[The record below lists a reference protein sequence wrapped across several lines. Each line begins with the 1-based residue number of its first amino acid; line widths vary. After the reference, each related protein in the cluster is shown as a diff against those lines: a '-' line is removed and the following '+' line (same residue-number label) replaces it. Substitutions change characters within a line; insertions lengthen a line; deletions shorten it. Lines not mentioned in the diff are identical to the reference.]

1 MQGERAYGASG
12 HETAAA
18 KRRDPCGLHRHDPFR
33 ASAQTIAAAGI
44 PLGALA
50 LTREYTKSLLALGY
64 RLPAH
69 GADVVML
76 GNLVR
81 HTAEWR
87 QAEN

>member
-1 MQGERAYGASG
+1 MAPPGMKQRLRNGEILAGSIATILS
-12 HETAAA
+12 A
-18 KRRDPCGLHRHDPFR
+18 